1 MTNQKKRPTNEV
13 NRAYTFLRDKTIN
26 FGFPPGVRI
35 NEVKLAS
42 SLKMSRAPVREALNR
57 LVVNGLVKFE
67 PGRGFFCR
75 KLSVREV
82 AELFEIRSD
91 FELSA
96 IRAICNKASNDEINL
111 LYEKWKLVEAEESLL
126 SIDSL
131 VDVDESFHMDLLR
144 LAKNSERI
152 KFMENINERIRFVRQ
167 INLETESRR
176 KKFVGEHTKIMR
188 AIIQRDSEKAVS
200 LMNYHLGIDSQD
212 LESNIREGLSRIY
225 SENVGLS

>member
-1 MTNQKKRPTNEV
+1 MTTQKKRTINEV
-13 NRAYTFLRDKTIN
+13 ERAYTFIHEKTIN
-26 FGFPPGVRI
+26 FGFPPGQRI

-42 SLKMSRAPVREALNR
+42 DLKMSRAPIREALNR
-57 LVVNGLVKFE
+57 LVVNGLVSFE
-67 PGRGFFCR
+67 PGKGFFCR

-82 AELFEIRSD
+82 SELFEIRSD

-96 IRAICNKASNDEINL
+96 IRTICSQASDEAINL
-111 LYEKWKLVEAEESLL
+111 LYEEWKLIERKESSL

-131 VDVDESFHMDLLR
+131 VDIDESFHMGLLE
-144 LAKNSERI
+144 LANNSERI

-176 KKFVGEHTKIMR
+176 KKFIGEHTKIME
-188 AIIQRDSEKAVS
+188 AIIERNSEQAIS
-200 LMNYHLGIDSQD
+200 LMSYHLGVSSQD

-225 SENVGLS
+225 GENVGLN